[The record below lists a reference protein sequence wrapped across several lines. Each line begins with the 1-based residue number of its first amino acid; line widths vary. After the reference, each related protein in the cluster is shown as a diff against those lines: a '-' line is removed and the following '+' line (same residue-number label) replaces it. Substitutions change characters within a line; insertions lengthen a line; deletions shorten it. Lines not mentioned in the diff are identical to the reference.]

1 MVLVY
6 MKKNIMLGL
15 TVALC
20 LFAVGCQYASTGTD
34 VADSESDQN
43 ISTNKV
49 NLENSMIE
57 VKDKLYK
64 ACFFDNKNNP
74 VKTMEESLGYI
85 KSVLPEGVEEIENVS
100 LEEEGITKLKY
111 KIEDIVFYVFVLHPD
126 NRDIDNRDSIYDFKS
141 VSGISFPR
149 VEIDTNWQ
157 SE

>member
-1 MVLVY
+1 MLVY

-74 VKTMEESLGYI
+74 VKTMEESL
-85 KSVLPEGVEEIENVS
+85 
-100 LEEEGITKLKY
+100 KY

-126 NRDIDNRDSIYDFKS
+126 NKDIDNRDSIYDFKS